1 MLFDVLA
8 LLGVMSSGPPDRGRE
23 ARSAEEV
30 SIRRVPLQ
38 PADASVGGVRQRPL
52 STGSTLL
59 QRARAALL
67 HPAQGTGLLQWQVA
81 TVLSEVTGAR
91 TRRATRPSARVHRSA
106 PLSTCAQWAPGT
118 GREIATGELRR
129 VEGRGLVWPMQ
140 RTALPLARSVLALR
154 GGGPRVVE
162 PEPAHVLRPL

>member
-1 MLFDVLA
+1 MEQVA
-8 LLGVMSSGPPDRGRE
+8 L
-23 ARSAEEV
+23 
-30 SIRRVPLQ
+30 RRAPLQ

-52 STGSTLL
+52 STGATLL

-106 PLSTCAQWAPGT
+106 PVYAWGLFVPAVEAASVRARRASQ
-118 GREIATGELRR
+118 GRA
-129 VEGRGLVWPMQ
+129 VWP
-140 RTALPLARSVLALR
+140 ARSSATR
-154 GGGPRVVE
+154 RCGPAR
-162 PEPAHVLRPL
+162 AHPRARPQLVGVRAGLTFASLIPDP

>member
-1 MLFDVLA
+1 MATARGSAAA
-8 LLGVMSSGPPDRGRE
+8 LHTVGQIMRAQGDRDEFTG
-23 ARSAEEV
+23 AEL
-30 SIRRVPLQ
+30 RMTMR
-38 PADASVGGVRQRPL
+38 PAGASVEGVVHRPV
-52 STGSTLL
+52 STGASGLP
-59 QRARAALL
+59 RNRAALL

-140 RTALPLARSVLALR
+140 QTALRLARSVWALR
-154 GGGPRVVE
+154 GGGPRGVE